1 MTEKNTT
8 PLHGSNVN
16 RSDIPN
22 TYNGTL
28 TIFMLMK
35 QLGLKLAPLLKSN
48 FLH

>member
-22 TYNGTL
+22 TYKWHVNDIYADEAAWSEACTA
-28 TIFMLMK
+28 FKK
-35 QLGLKLAPLLKSN
+35 QLPT
-48 FLH
+48 